1 MQVAKGGFSPFEQY
15 TQRGSSGPWTDVYAM
30 AATVYYTL
38 TGKLPPVATDRVVE
52 DTISWE
58 EPGLKALPAQ
68 ALEALQKAMVISA
81 KNRMQSMEELEKGL
95 YSTTVK
101 PEPAPAPQPVQE
113 TRPEPQPAPET
124 KSESQPEQE
133 VKPEPKPTPE
143 PAPQAQSEPKPKA
156 GEKSGKK
163 LWIAAAAVIA
173 VALCGA
179 LIWANAGKPADD
191 TNTAAFAAT
200 TPTTVPTTVPTVA
213 ATAAPTA
220 ETPSSILSPATSQS
234 LAEEYGRKKVVAAGD
249 HCAVGIKP
257 DGSCIAAGN
266 PKPYVVSTWTGM
278 CSLSACGDTVAG
290 LRSDGTVVC
299 SDSTLNVRN
308 WKDIVQ
314 IDYYE
319 ELWGEDRHI
328 VGLTSS
334 GKVVA
339 EGTNRYGECGVSAW
353 EDIVDVAA
361 GATHT
366 VGLRSDGTVVACGN
380 NEYGQC
386 NVSDWVGIVDV
397 AAARYAVYGLTSDGR
412 ILVAGQK
419 YDGDLNRVLEVPTPE
434 VSGWDNIV
442 AILASCERGA
452 DCDYVVGI
460 REDGTIVTNRP
471 TWPYLDDGD
480 IESFQDV
487 QCIDVAS
494 WGYTICVDSYGK
506 VRAVGWDVDGT
517 RIVDTWSL
525 MEK

>member
-1 MQVAKGGFSPFEQY
+1 M
-15 TQRGSSGPWTDVYAM
+15 
-30 AATVYYTL
+30 
-38 TGKLPPVATDRVVE
+38 
-52 DTISWE
+52 
-58 EPGLKALPAQ
+58 
-68 ALEALQKAMVISA
+68 
-81 KNRMQSMEELEKGL
+81 
-95 YSTTVK
+95 
-101 PEPAPAPQPVQE
+101 
-113 TRPEPQPAPET
+113 
-124 KSESQPEQE
+124 
-133 VKPEPKPTPE
+133 
-143 PAPQAQSEPKPKA
+143 
-156 GEKSGKK
+156 
-163 LWIAAAAVIA
+163 
-173 VALCGA
+173 
-179 LIWANAGKPADD
+179 
-191 TNTAAFAAT
+191 
-200 TPTTVPTTVPTVA
+200 
-213 ATAAPTA
+213 
-220 ETPSSILSPATSQS
+220 
-234 LAEEYGRKKVVAAGD
+234 AAGD
-249 HCAVGIKP
+249 HCAVGIRP
-257 DGSCIAAGN
+257 DGSCIAVGN
-266 PKPYVVSTWTGM
+266 PKPYVVSIWTGM

-299 SDSTLNVRN
+299 SDPTLNVRN

-380 NEYGQC
+380 DEYGQC

-442 AILASCERGA
+442 AILASCESGA

>member
-1 MQVAKGGFSPFEQY
+1 M
-15 TQRGSSGPWTDVYAM
+15 
-30 AATVYYTL
+30 
-38 TGKLPPVATDRVVE
+38 
-52 DTISWE
+52 
-58 EPGLKALPAQ
+58 
-68 ALEALQKAMVISA
+68 
-81 KNRMQSMEELEKGL
+81 
-95 YSTTVK
+95 
-101 PEPAPAPQPVQE
+101 
-113 TRPEPQPAPET
+113 
-124 KSESQPEQE
+124 
-133 VKPEPKPTPE
+133 
-143 PAPQAQSEPKPKA
+143 
-156 GEKSGKK
+156 
-163 LWIAAAAVIA
+163 
-173 VALCGA
+173 
-179 LIWANAGKPADD
+179 
-191 TNTAAFAAT
+191 
-200 TPTTVPTTVPTVA
+200 
-213 ATAAPTA
+213 
-220 ETPSSILSPATSQS
+220 
-234 LAEEYGRKKVVAAGD
+234 AAGD
-249 HCAVGIKP
+249 LFTVGIKP

-266 PKPYVVSTWTGM
+266 PKPNVSSWTGM

-299 SDSTLNVRN
+299 SDPTLNVRN

-314 IDYYE
+314 IDYFE
-319 ELWGEDRHI
+319 GLWGEDHHI

-339 EGTNRYGECGVSAW
+339 EGTNRYGECDVSGW

-397 AAARYAVYGLTSDGR
+397 AAARYAVYGLTSDGH
-412 ILVAGQK
+412 ILVTGQK
-419 YDGDLNRVLEVPTPE
+419 PLYEGGLVDAVLEVPTPE

-442 AILASCERGA
+442 AILASCEGG
-452 DCDYVVGI
+452 DGCDYVVGI
-460 REDGTIVTNRP
+460 REDGTIVTNRS
-471 TWPYLDDGD
+471 TWAYLDDGD